1 MEKIV
6 KTSFVF
12 QTDSDIVNQ
21 VYKENDNY
29 IIEYNETGD
38 KNYCA
43 IYFSSNDIYY
53 PNNEEIFKKRI
64 IDKNFFEWYNT
75 RIEKAYK
82 HIFVRDIFK
91 QWYLSGINSKIDSQ
105 EKLFDFLKK
114 ETYGYNIINVGSSA
128 GGYAAIL
135 YGSLLKA
142 EKVLAFNPQ
151 YEINSLLVRST
162 EAINPLVFRLKNI
175 CSNHFDLK
183 NIDFNNTIVF
193 YFMSCNS
200 KWDIE
205 QNIHIGDKDNIYKIG
220 FNTSHHGIPFLK
232 IALPR
237 VINLSKDKLIGF
249 SKKNHNPFVFTIRM
263 VGLIKTL
270 NGFIR
275 QIYLAYKKRKI

>member
-6 KTSFVF
+6 KTCFVF

-21 VYKENDNY
+21 VYNENDNY

-53 PNNEEIFKKRI
+53 PNNEEIFRKRI
-64 IDKNFFEWYNT
+64 VDNNFFEWYNT

-91 QWYLSGINSKIDSQ
+91 QWYLCGINSKIDTQ
-105 EKLFDFLKK
+105 EKLFDFLTK
-114 ETYGYNIINVGSSA
+114 ETSGYNIINVGSSA

-142 EKVLAFNPQ
+142 ERVLAFNPQ
-151 YEINSLLVRST
+151 FEINSLLHRST
-162 EAINPLVFRLKNI
+162 EAINPLVFRLNNI
-175 CSNHFDLK
+175 RSYYFDIK
-183 NIDFNNTIVF
+183 NIDFNNTTIF
-193 YFMSCNS
+193 YFMSNKS

-205 QNIHIGDKDNIYKIG
+205 QSSHIGSTNNLYKIC
-220 FNTSHHGIPFLK
+220 FKTSHHGIPFLK
-232 IALPR
+232 VALFK
-237 VINLSKDKLIGF
+237 VINLTNDELKQLTR
-249 SKKNHNPFVFTIRM
+249 KNHSPILFTLKM
-263 VGLIKTL
+263 VGIRKTL
-270 NGFIR
+270 YGFYR
-275 QIYLAYKKRKI
+275 QIKQAYNKRR